1 MKTKICVFT
10 STRADYG
17 ILSSLVGLLTQDTH
31 FETRL
36 FITGTHLAQEHGFTL
51 NEIEQDG
58 FQAFYRVPL
67 DLHDDAL
74 ISHMGIMGNATVEF
88 AKALAGNKP
97 DVAVILGD
105 RFEAL
110 AFALAANGLGIPLVH
125 LHGGEV
131 TQGALDEAYRHC
143 ITKLSH
149 LHFVSNEKYRERVIR
164 MGEAP
169 ERVFN
174 VGALGIDNIK
184 KIPLLSK
191 EELASNLGVSFKKE
205 LLAVTYHPETSAP
218 EKDAGQVAA
227 LFAALELRLKKG
239 QTTLVLTG
247 TNIDHGNEKIQ
258 AVMKSFI
265 AEHSADCI
273 FVSSLGMKR
282 YLSLLSCADVV
293 VGNSSSGII
302 EAPALGT
309 PTVNIGDR
317 QKGREMA
324 SSIFNVIGNVI
335 EIESALERGIEY
347 KKLHR
352 DRKLSVYGDGDAGP
366 KMLHVLKNQVFKPY
380 PQKEFFDGLEKI
392 NS

>member
-1 MKTKICVFT
+1 MITKICVFT

-17 ILSSLVGLLTQDTH
+17 ILSSLIRLLSHDSH
-31 FETRL
+31 FETRI
-36 FITGTHLAQEHGFTL
+36 FVTGTHLSKDHGFTL
-51 NEIEQDG
+51 NEIERDG
-58 FQAFYRVPL
+58 FKAFYHVPL
-67 DLHDDAL
+67 ILQDDAL
-74 ISHMGIMGNATVEF
+74 ISHLGIMGNATVEF
-88 AKALAGNKP
+88 SKALAGNKP
-97 DVAVILGD
+97 DAAVVLGD

-110 AFALAANGLGIPLVH
+110 SFALAANGLGIPLIH

-143 ITKLSH
+143 ISKLSH
-149 LHFVSNEKYRERVIR
+149 LHFVSNEKYRNRVIR

-191 EELASNLGVSFKKE
+191 EELATNLGVSFKNE
-205 LLAVTYHPETSAP
+205 ILAVTYHPETSSP
-218 EKDAGQVAA
+218 EKDAGQVQA
-227 LFAALELRLKKG
+227 LFNALELRLQRG

-247 TNIDHGNEKIQ
+247 TNVDHGNERIQ
-258 AVMKSFI
+258 TAMKAFI
-265 AEHSADCI
+265 AKHSSDCI
-273 FVSSLGMKR
+273 FVPSLGMRR
-282 YLSLLSCADVV
+282 YLSLLNCADVV

-309 PTVNIGDR
+309 PTINIGDR

-324 SSIFNVIGNVI
+324 SSIFNVKGDGGEIAAAI
-335 EIESALERGIEY
+335 EKGVEY
-347 KKLHR
+347 KKVHKNL
-352 DRKLSVYGDGDAGP
+352 KLSVYGNGDAGP
-366 KMLHVLKNQVFKPY
+366 QILSILKNIVFTPY
-380 PQKEFFDGLEKI
+380 PQKEFFDGMEKN

>member
-1 MKTKICVFT
+1 MAIKICVFT

-17 ILSSLVGLLTQDTH
+17 ILSSLVHLLSKDPH

-36 FITGTHLAQEHGFTL
+36 FVTGTHLSKDHGFTL
-51 NEIEQDG
+51 DEIEQDG
-58 FQAFYRVPL
+58 FKAFYRVPL
-67 DLHDDAL
+67 NLQDDVLVA
-74 ISHMGIMGNATVEF
+74 HMRIMGSALVEF
-88 AKALAGNKP
+88 SRALAAQKP
-97 DVAVILGD
+97 DVAVVLGD

-110 AFALAANGLGIPLVH
+110 SFALAANGLGIPLVH

-143 ITKLSH
+143 MTKLSF
-149 LHFVSNEKYRERVIR
+149 LHFVSNDKYRERVIR

-169 ERVFN
+169 ERVYN

-191 EELASNLGVSFKKE
+191 EELAMNLGVSFNEE

-218 EKDAGQVAA
+218 EKDAGQVEA
-227 LFAALELRLKKG
+227 LFKALEQRLQAG
-239 QTTLVLTG
+239 RTTLVLTG
-247 TNIDHGNEKIQ
+247 TNVDHGNEKIQ
-258 AVMKSFI
+258 SVMKTFI
-265 AEHSADCI
+265 AKHSADCV
-273 FVSSLGMKR
+273 FVASLGMKR

-309 PTVNIGDR
+309 PTINIGDR

-324 SSIFNVIGNVI
+324 ASIFNVKGDVE
-335 EIESALERGIEY
+335 EIAAALEKAIEY
-347 KKLHR
+347 KKSHK
-352 DRKLSVYGDGDAGP
+352 DQKLSVYGDGDTGAR
-366 KMLHVLKNQVFKPY
+366 MLSILKNKMFKSY
-380 PQKEFFDGLEKI
+380 PQKEFFDGLEKN